1 MLPVLPKE
9 KAEDGTW
16 VLSSGLN
23 LGKRMNIEDP
33 QLYSVFPYRIYG
45 IGKPN
50 LELAINTFHK
60 RYDLAFN
67 GWQQDAVNAALL
79 GLTEDAKKMVSTNF
93 SSKHNGSRFPAFW
106 GPNYDWVPDQDHG
119 NITMR
124 ALQAMLVQ
132 SEKGHTYML
141 PAWPKDWDVQF
152 KVNITG
158 REQISGNYTQQK
170 GLVLEK
176 FNKNIPMK
184 IMETK

>member
-1 MLPVLPKE
+1 
-9 KAEDGTW
+9 
-16 VLSSGLN
+16 LSSGLN

-50 LELAINTFHK
+50 LELAINTFYK

-93 SSKHNGSRFPAFW
+93 GSKHNGSRFPAFW

-132 SEKGHTYML
+132 SEKGQTFML

>member
-1 MLPVLPKE
+1 MKSVNNLLLSAGIICMCMMQIHCSKGPSNTDFLTF
-9 KAEDGTW
+9 KAEMFMR
-16 VLSSGLN
+16 SGEVDRAQEEIS
-23 LGKRMNIEDP
+23 K
-33 QLYSVFPYRIYG
+33 
-45 IGKPN
+45 
-50 LELAINTFHK
+50 A
-60 RYDLAFN
+60 
-67 GWQQDAVNAALL
+67 
-79 GLTEDAKKMVSTNF
+79 LTEDAKKMVSTNF

-132 SEKGHTYML
+132 SEKGQTYML

>member
-1 MLPVLPKE
+1 
-9 KAEDGTW
+9 
-16 VLSSGLN
+16 
-23 LGKRMNIEDP
+23 
-33 QLYSVFPYRIYG
+33 
-45 IGKPN
+45 
-50 LELAINTFHK
+50 
-60 RYDLAFN
+60 
-67 GWQQDAVNAALL
+67 
-79 GLTEDAKKMVSTNF
+79 
-93 SSKHNGSRFPAFW
+93 
-106 GPNYDWVPDQDHG
+106 
-119 NITMR
+119 MR

-132 SEKGHTYML
+132 SEKGYTYML